1 MLEPVARP
9 AQPLVQIPLP
19 LFILGRG
26 QVLTARIERGDD
38 RKGLAQTCRIQ
49 SRERVIGRNL
59 AQIYLHR
66 RGGREIQN
74 GLRVPWPIGIV
85 LVGRSFHG
93 NHSNKVHTRV
103 SAGKR
108 ELESG
113 TLLDLFPRV
122 NSNQI
127 WPDLLYVVRHG
138 ESAGNIARDAAVEA
152 GHHMIDIDI
161 RDVDVPLSDLGERQ
175 AIALGRWLGAL
186 PPEARPNVVL
196 TSPYLRARHTAG
208 LLVKTAGMHQDTYSL
223 IVDERFR
230 EKEFGILD
238 RLTAVGIREQFPDQ
252 AEFRR
257 ILGKFYHR
265 PPGGESWC
273 DVILRLRSATEMLSR
288 EYCGQRV
295 LIVCHAVVVLCMRYI
310 IEHLTETELLAI
322 DKKEE
327 VANCSV
333 TLYKHD
339 ATLGPRGNLRLELFN
354 FVAPL
359 EEGGAPVTSEPD
371 TSVGAR

>member
-1 MLEPVARP
+1 V
-9 AQPLVQIPLP
+9 
-19 LFILGRG
+19 
-26 QVLTARIERGDD
+26 
-38 RKGLAQTCRIQ
+38 K
-49 SRERVIGRNL
+49 
-59 AQIYLHR
+59 
-66 RGGREIQN
+66 
-74 GLRVPWPIGIV
+74 
-85 LVGRSFHG
+85 
-93 NHSNKVHTRV
+93 
-103 SAGKR
+103 
-108 ELESG
+108 
-113 TLLDLFPRV
+113 
-122 NSNQI
+122 SNQI

-175 AIALGRWLGAL
+175 AIALGRWLGTL
-186 PPEARPNVVL
+186 PPKERPNIVL
-196 TSPYLRARHTAG
+196 TSPYVRARHTAG
-208 LLVKTAGMHQDTYSL
+208 LLVKTAGMHEDTYSL

-273 DVILRLRSATEMLSR
+273 DVILRLRSATEMIAR

-310 IEHLTETELLAI
+310 IEHLTESELLAI

-333 TLYKHD
+333 TLYQHD
-339 ATLGPRGNLRLELFN
+339 ATLGPRGNLRLKLFN